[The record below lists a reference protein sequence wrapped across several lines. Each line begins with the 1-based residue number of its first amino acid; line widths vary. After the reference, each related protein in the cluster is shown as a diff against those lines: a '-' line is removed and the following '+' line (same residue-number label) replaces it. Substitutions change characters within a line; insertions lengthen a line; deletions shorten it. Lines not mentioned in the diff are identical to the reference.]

1 MSQHVFKQKLMEPK
15 LVVMIVIS
23 LNIFARL
30 LISVHVNVKN
40 DEMGQFGAA
49 VSAMDVSAMK
59 CETCFLWNV
68 TKVQNFALPS

>member
-40 DEMGQFGAA
+40 DGMGQFGAA
-49 VSAMDVSAMK
+49 VSAMK
-59 CETCFLWNV
+59 NETCFLWNV